1 MRVGHTHLAF
11 FWNAGRRR
19 PLEAWYH
26 PPRYPQQPHRPR
38 GALVSQQLPPVIA
51 ATGPFFMFS
60 LEETFELIAEA
71 GFDGAE
77 LMITQD
83 RVSQDPH
90 RLGALAARYGMPVPA
105 VHGPFL
111 VATWLVFGTDPKGKI
126 DRCLRFAESAKV
138 STVVI
143 HPPYRWQ
150 TAYAAWLQE
159 AIPRIREETGVT
171 IAVENM
177 FPLTVNGRALRFFS
191 GTEPS
196 ELTRWPYLTLD
207 TSHLAVAGGDLL
219 AAWKEVREQVVHL
232 HVSNNEGRG
241 RDTHGLLDRGVL
253 PVPEFLEE
261 VGAAGFGGAVTL
273 ELDVR
278 PWADDRA
285 TLVDLLRENLD
296 IARLHLAAGA
306 EQARSRATI

>member
-1 MRVGHTHLAF
+1 VT
-11 FWNAGRRR
+11 
-19 PLEAWYH
+19 
-26 PPRYPQQPHRPR
+26 
-38 GALVSQQLPPVIA
+38 QLPPVLA

-90 RLGALAARYGMPVPA
+90 RLGALAARYGVPVPA

-111 VATWLVFGTDPKGKI
+111 VATWLVYGTDPKGKI
-126 DRCLRFAESAKV
+126 DRCLRFAEAAKV

-150 TAYAAWLQE
+150 TAYAAWLDE

-177 FPLTVNGRALRFFS
+177 FPVNVNGRSLRFFS
-191 GTEPS
+191 GTLPS
-196 ELTRWPYLTLD
+196 ELTRWPALTLD
-207 TSHLAVAGGDLL
+207 TSHLAAAGGDLMMAWDDL
-219 AAWKEVREQVVHL
+219 ADRVVHL
-232 HVSNNEGRG
+232 HVSNNDGRG
-241 RDTHGLLDRGVL
+241 RDTHGLLDHGVL

-278 PWADDRA
+278 TWADDRPA
-285 TLVDLLRENLD
+285 LLEVLRENLD
-296 IARLHLAAGA
+296 IARLHLAAGDHRS
-306 EQARSRATI
+306 RSRATIQNR

>member
-1 MRVGHTHLAF
+1 V
-11 FWNAGRRR
+11 
-19 PLEAWYH
+19 P
-26 PPRYPQQPHRPR
+26 
-38 GALVSQQLPPVIA
+38 QLPPVLA

-90 RLGALAARYGMPVPA
+90 RLGALAARYGVPVPA

-111 VATWLVFGTDPKGKI
+111 VATWLVYGTDPKGKI
-126 DRCLRFAESAKV
+126 DRCLRFAETAKV

-150 TAYAAWLQE
+150 TAYAAWLDE

-177 FPLTVNGRALRFFS
+177 FPVNVNGRSLRFFS
-191 GTEPS
+191 GTLPS
-196 ELTRWPYLTLD
+196 ELTRWPALTLD
-207 TSHLAVAGGDLL
+207 TSHLAAVGGDLL
-219 AAWKEVREQVVHL
+219 MAWDDLADRVVHL
-232 HVSNNEGRG
+232 HVSNNDGRG

-278 PWADDRA
+278 TWADDRPA
-285 TLVDLLRENLD
+285 LLEVLRENLD
-296 IARLHLAAGA
+296 IARLHLAAGDDRA
-306 EQARSRATI
+306 NSRATIRNR

>member
-1 MRVGHTHLAF
+1 L
-11 FWNAGRRR
+11 
-19 PLEAWYH
+19 
-26 PPRYPQQPHRPR
+26 
-38 GALVSQQLPPVIA
+38 SQLPSVPVVPPVLA

-77 LMITQD
+77 LMIMQD
-83 RVSQDPH
+83 KVSQDPH
-90 RLGALAARYGMPVPA
+90 RLGALAARYGVPVPA

-111 VATWLVFGTDPKGKI
+111 VATWLVFGTDPKGKLE
-126 DRCLRFAESAKV
+126 RCVRFAEAAKV

-150 TAYAAWLQE
+150 TAYAAWLDE

-177 FPLTVNGRALRFFS
+177 FPINVNGRSLSFFS
-191 GTEPS
+191 GTAPS
-196 ELTRWPYLTLD
+196 ELGRWPSLVLD
-207 TSHLAVAGGDLL
+207 TSHLAVAGGDLM
-219 AAWKEVREQVVHL
+219 AAWDELADRVVHL
-232 HVSNNEGRG
+232 HVSNNDGRG

-253 PVPEFLEE
+253 PIPEFLQA
-261 VGAAGFGGAVTL
+261 VGSAGFGGAVTL

-278 PWADDRA
+278 TWADDRPA
-285 TLVDLLRENLD
+285 LLEVLRENLE
-296 IARLHLAAGA
+296 IARGHLARGA
-306 EQARSRATI
+306 QRAHARAALRNG

>member
-1 MRVGHTHLAF
+1 M
-11 FWNAGRRR
+11 
-19 PLEAWYH
+19 
-26 PPRYPQQPHRPR
+26 
-38 GALVSQQLPPVIA
+38 SQLPPVLA

-90 RLGALAARYGMPVPA
+90 RLGAMAARYGVPVPA

-126 DRCLRFAESAKV
+126 DRCVRFAEAAKV
-138 STVVI
+138 SIVVI

-150 TAYAAWLQE
+150 TAYAAWLDE
-159 AIPRIREETGVT
+159 AIPRIREETGII

-177 FPLTVNGRALRFFS
+177 FPVNVNGRALRFFS
-191 GTEPS
+191 GTLPA
-196 ELTRWPYLTLD
+196 ELTRWPALTLD
-207 TSHLAVAGGDLL
+207 TSHLAAAGGDLMMAWDDL
-219 AAWKEVREQVVHL
+219 ADRVVHL
-232 HVSNNEGRG
+232 HVSNNDGRG

-261 VGAAGFGGAVTL
+261 VGAARFGGAVTL

-278 PWADDRA
+278 TWADDRPA
-285 TLVDLLRENLD
+285 LLDVLRENLD
-296 IARLHLAAGA
+296 IARLHLAAGDHR
-306 EQARSRATI
+306 ARSRATIQNR

>member
-1 MRVGHTHLAF
+1 
-11 FWNAGRRR
+11 
-19 PLEAWYH
+19 
-26 PPRYPQQPHRPR
+26 
-38 GALVSQQLPPVIA
+38 VSQLPPVLA

-90 RLGALAARYGMPVPA
+90 RLGALAARYGVPVPA

-126 DRCLRFAESAKV
+126 ERCVRFAETAKV

-150 TAYAAWLQE
+150 TAYASWLDD

-177 FPLTVNGRALRFFS
+177 FPVNVNGRALRFFS
-191 GTEPS
+191 GTMPA
-196 ELTRWPYLTLD
+196 ELVRWPSLTLD
-207 TSHLAVAGGDLL
+207 TSHLAATGGDLM
-219 AAWKEVREQVVHL
+219 AAWEELADRVVHL
-232 HVSNNEGRG
+232 HVSNNDGRG

-261 VGAAGFGGAVTL
+261 VGASRFGGAVTL

-278 PWADDRA
+278 TWADDRPA
-285 TLVDLLRENLD
+285 LLDVLRENLD
-296 IARLHLAAGA
+296 IARLHLAAG
-306 EQARSRATI
+306 EHRPRSRATIRNR

>member
-1 MRVGHTHLAF
+1 MA
-11 FWNAGRRR
+11 
-19 PLEAWYH
+19 
-26 PPRYPQQPHRPR
+26 
-38 GALVSQQLPPVIA
+38 QLPPVPPVPPVPAVPPVLA

-60 LEETFELIAEA
+60 LEETFELIGEA

-77 LMITQD
+77 LMIMQD
-83 RVSQDPH
+83 KVSQDPL
-90 RLGALAARYGMPVPA
+90 RLGALAARYGVPVPA

-111 VATWLVFGTDPKGKI
+111 VATWLVFGTDPKGKLE
-126 DRCLRFAESAKV
+126 RCVRFAETAKV

-150 TAYAAWLQE
+150 VQYADWLDE

-177 FPLTVNGRALRFFS
+177 FAINVNGRSLRFFS
-191 GTEPS
+191 GTTPS
-196 ELTRWPYLTLD
+196 ELGRWPYLVLD

-219 AAWKEVREQVVHL
+219 AAWDELADRVVHL
-232 HVSNNEGRG
+232 HVSNNDGRG

-253 PVPEFLEE
+253 PIGDFLQE
-261 VGAAGFGGAVTL
+261 VGASGFGGAVTL

-278 PWADDRA
+278 TWADDRPA
-285 TLVDLLRENLD
+285 LLAVLRENLE
-296 IARLHLAAGA
+296 IARTQLARGA
-306 EQARSRATI
+306 SRPPARASLRNG

>member
-1 MRVGHTHLAF
+1 M
-11 FWNAGRRR
+11 
-19 PLEAWYH
+19 
-26 PPRYPQQPHRPR
+26 
-38 GALVSQQLPPVIA
+38 SQLPPVLA

-90 RLGALAARYGMPVPA
+90 RLGALAARYGVPVPA

-126 DRCLRFAESAKV
+126 DRCVRFAEAAKV

-150 TAYAAWLQE
+150 TAYAAWLDE

-177 FPLTVNGRALRFFS
+177 FPVNVNGRALRFFS
-191 GTEPS
+191 GTVPA
-196 ELTRWPYLTLD
+196 ELTRWPALTLD
-207 TSHLAVAGGDLL
+207 TSHLAAAGGDLMMAWDDL
-219 AAWKEVREQVVHL
+219 ADRVVHL
-232 HVSNNEGRG
+232 HVSNNDGRG

-253 PVPEFLEE
+253 PLPEFLEE
-261 VGAAGFGGAVTL
+261 VGAGGFGGAVTL

-278 PWADDRA
+278 TWADDRPA
-285 TLVDLLRENLD
+285 LLDVLRENLD
-296 IARLHLAAGA
+296 IARLHLAAGDHR
-306 EQARSRATI
+306 ARSRATIQNR

>member
-1 MRVGHTHLAF
+1 VL
-11 FWNAGRRR
+11 
-19 PLEAWYH
+19 
-26 PPRYPQQPHRPR
+26 
-38 GALVSQQLPPVIA
+38 A

-77 LMITQD
+77 LMIMQD
-83 RVSQDPH
+83 RLSQDPH
-90 RLGALAARYGMPVPA
+90 RLGALASRYGVPVPA

-111 VATWLVFGTDPKGKI
+111 VATWLVFGTDPKGKLE
-126 DRCLRFAESAKV
+126 RCVRFAETAKV

-150 TAYAAWLQE
+150 TAYADWLDE
-159 AIPRIREETGVT
+159 AIPRIREQTGVT

-177 FPLTVNGRALRFFS
+177 FPVNVNGHALRFFS
-191 GTEPS
+191 GTDPS
-196 ELTRWPYLTLD
+196 ELGRWPYLVLD

-219 AAWKEVREQVVHL
+219 AAWDELSDRVAHL
-232 HVSNNEGRG
+232 HVSNNDGRG

-253 PVPEFLEE
+253 PVPEFLEQ
-261 VGAAGFGGAVTL
+261 VGASGFGGAVTL

-278 PWADDRA
+278 TWADDRPA
-285 TLVDLLRENLD
+285 LLDVLRENLA
-296 IARLHLAAGA
+296 IARRHLSTGA
-306 EQARSRATI
+306 ERPRSRATARNR

>member
-1 MRVGHTHLAF
+1 
-11 FWNAGRRR
+11 
-19 PLEAWYH
+19 
-26 PPRYPQQPHRPR
+26 
-38 GALVSQQLPPVIA
+38 VSQLPPVLA

-90 RLGALAARYGMPVPA
+90 RLGALAARYGVPVPA

-126 DRCLRFAESAKV
+126 DRCVRFAEAAKV

-150 TAYAAWLQE
+150 TAYAAWLDD
-159 AIPRIREETGVT
+159 AIPRIREETGIT

-177 FPLTVNGRALRFFS
+177 FPVNVNGRALRFFS
-191 GTEPS
+191 GTMPA
-196 ELTRWPYLTLD
+196 ELARWPSLTLD
-207 TSHLAVAGGDLL
+207 TSHLAVAGGDLM
-219 AAWKEVREQVVHL
+219 AAWEELADRVVHL
-232 HVSNNEGRG
+232 HVSNNDGRG

-261 VGAAGFGGAVTL
+261 VGAARFGGAVTL

-278 PWADDRA
+278 TWADDRPA
-285 TLVDLLRENLD
+285 LLDVLRENLD
-296 IARLHLAAGA
+296 IARLHLATGDHR
-306 EQARSRATI
+306 ARSRATIQNR

>member
-1 MRVGHTHLAF
+1 
-11 FWNAGRRR
+11 
-19 PLEAWYH
+19 
-26 PPRYPQQPHRPR
+26 
-38 GALVSQQLPPVIA
+38 VSQPPPVLA

-83 RVSQDPH
+83 RLSQDPH
-90 RLGALAARYGMPVPA
+90 RLGALAARYGVPVPA

-126 DRCLRFAESAKV
+126 DRCVRFAETAKV

-150 TAYAAWLQE
+150 TAYASWLDD

-177 FPLTVNGRALRFFS
+177 FPVNVNGRALRFFS
-191 GTEPS
+191 GTMPA
-196 ELTRWPYLTLD
+196 ELVRWPSLTLD
-207 TSHLAVAGGDLL
+207 TSHLAAAGGDLM
-219 AAWKEVREQVVHL
+219 AAWEELADRVVHL
-232 HVSNNEGRG
+232 HVSNNDGRG

-253 PVPEFLEE
+253 PVREFLEE
-261 VGAAGFGGAVTL
+261 VGASRFGGAVTL

-278 PWADDRA
+278 TWADDRPA
-285 TLVDLLRENLD
+285 LLEVLRENLD
-296 IARLHLAAGA
+296 TARLHLATGA
-306 EQARSRATI
+306 HRARSRAIVQNR

>member
-1 MRVGHTHLAF
+1 VL
-11 FWNAGRRR
+11 
-19 PLEAWYH
+19 
-26 PPRYPQQPHRPR
+26 
-38 GALVSQQLPPVIA
+38 A

-60 LEETFELIAEA
+60 LEETFELIGEA

-77 LMITQD
+77 LMIMQD
-83 RVSQDPH
+83 KVSQDPL
-90 RLGALAARYGMPVPA
+90 RLGALAARYGVPVPA

-111 VATWLVFGTDPKGKI
+111 VATWLVFGTDPKGKLE
-126 DRCLRFAESAKV
+126 RCVRFAETAKV

-150 TAYAAWLQE
+150 VQYADWLDE

-177 FPLTVNGRALRFFS
+177 FAINVNGRSLRFFS
-191 GTEPS
+191 GTTPS
-196 ELTRWPYLTLD
+196 ELGRWPYLVLD

-219 AAWKEVREQVVHL
+219 AAWDELADRVVHL
-232 HVSNNEGRG
+232 HVSNNDGRG

-253 PVPEFLEE
+253 PIGDFLQE
-261 VGAAGFGGAVTL
+261 VGASGFGGAVTL

-278 PWADDRA
+278 TWADDRPA
-285 TLVDLLRENLD
+285 LLEVLRENLE
-296 IARLHLAAGA
+296 IARTQLARGA
-306 EQARSRATI
+306 ARPPARASLRNG